1 MRMLLLALAAL
12 AIAVPAALLVREDSG
27 YLYAAYGHWSLETSL
42 AFFLLLLALAFGVFY
57 LSLRLLARL
66 WAIPRRFNAWDQRR
80 SARRA
85 RRQLIQGL
93 VESAEGRWAQAEKTL
108 LRLVDDAE
116 IPLLNYLAAA
126 RCAQQQGAHE
136 RRDRYLHLAHEST
149 AGADVAV
156 GLTQAELQ
164 LGHDQ
169 YEQAL
174 ATLNHLRD
182 LAPAHNHVLGLLQLA
197 YRRLGDWPRLR
208 ELLPELRKRRVLD
221 EEALSELEIQLYQGL
236 LEQAAANPQ
245 AEPLAEAWAQVP
257 KGLRSRPRVLKPYVA
272 ALGERGQPEP
282 AEPLLRA
289 AIGQTWDEPLVR
301 LYGLLVGPDP
311 AKQLITAEAW
321 LPDHTQS
328 AALLLTLG
336 RLSLHNR
343 LWGKARSYLEAGI
356 EFGAGP
362 EACRDLARLL
372 ECLGEAE
379 RARALYRKALE
390 QAAGPAPE
398 LPLPSPRRESLPPQ
412 APEPPPDVLPIEQA
426 S

>member
-1 MRMLLLALAAL
+1 
-12 AIAVPAALLVREDSG
+12 
-27 YLYAAYGHWSLETSL
+27 
-42 AFFLLLLALAFGVFY
+42 
-57 LSLRLLARL
+57 
-66 WAIPRRFNAWDQRR
+66 
-80 SARRA
+80 
-85 RRQLIQGL
+85 
-93 VESAEGRWAQAEKTL
+93 VESAAGRWAQAEKTL
-108 LRLVDDAE
+108 LRLVDDAD

-126 RCAQQQGAHE
+126 RCAQQQGAHA
-136 RRDRYLHLAHEST
+136 RRDRYLQLAHEST
-149 AGADVAV
+149 AGADLAV

-174 ATLNHLRD
+174 ATLNHLRE
-182 LAPAHNHVLGLLQLA
+182 LAPAHNHVLGLLQLV

-221 EEALSELEIQLYQGL
+221 EKALSELEIQLFHGL
-236 LEQAAANPQ
+236 LEQAAASQQ
-245 AEPLAEAWAQVP
+245 AERLGEAWAQVP
-257 KGLRSRPRVLKPYVA
+257 KALRGRSRVLKPYIA
-272 ALGERGQPEP
+272 ALAERGQPEP

-289 AIGQTWDEPLVR
+289 AIGKTWDEPLVR

-311 AKQLITAEAW
+311 AKQLATAEAW
-321 LPDHTQS
+321 LPDHTES

-343 LWGKARSYLEAGI
+343 LWGKARSYLEAAI
-356 EFGAGP
+356 EFGAGA

-372 ECLGEAE
+372 ESLGEAE
-379 RARALYRKALE
+379 TARALYRKALE
-390 QAAGPAPE
+390 QSVGPAPE
-398 LPLPSPRRESLPPQ
+398 LPLPSPRRRSAPAQ

>member
-1 MRMLLLALAAL
+1 MLLIALAAL

-42 AFFLLLLALAFGVFY
+42 SFFLLLVTLAFGAFY
-57 LSLRLLARL
+57 LSIRLLARV
-66 WAIPRRFNAWDQRR
+66 WAIPRRFNAWDRRR

-108 LRLVDDAE
+108 LRLVDEAD

-136 RRDRYLHLAHEST
+136 RRDRYLQLAHEST
-149 AGADVAV
+149 AGADLAV

-174 ATLNHLRD
+174 ATLNHLREF
-182 LAPAHNHVLGLLQLA
+182 APAHNHVLGLLQLV

-221 EEALSELEIQLYQGL
+221 EEALSALEIQVYQGL
-236 LEQAAANPQ
+236 LEQAAGSPQ
-245 AEPLAEAWAQVP
+245 AERLAEAWAQVP
-257 KGLRSRPRVLKPYVA
+257 KALRGKSGVLKPYIG
-272 ALGERGQPEP
+272 ALSKRGQPEL

-289 AIGQTWDEPLVR
+289 AIGQTWDAPLVR
-301 LYGLLVGPDP
+301 LYGLLLGPDP
-311 AKQLITAEAW
+311 AKQLATAEAW
-321 LPDHTQS
+321 LPEHTES

-343 LWGKARSYLEAGI
+343 LWGKARSYLEAAI
-356 EFGAGP
+356 EFGAGS

-372 ECLGEAE
+372 ESLGEAQP
-379 RARALYRKALE
+379 ARALYRKALE
-390 QAAGPAPE
+390 QSVGPAPE
-398 LPLPSPRRESLPPQ
+398 LPLPSPRRRSAPAQ
-412 APEPPPDVLPIEQA
+412 APEPPDVLPIEQA